1 MIKLQGGLQNDTTR
15 IKQNQH
21 LAVEKFRTGYEC
33 FSIHTNKLYAV
44 ANTVEELYTKLL
56 NANLIY

>member
-1 MIKLQGGLQNDTTR
+1 MTVQELNNIL

-21 LAVEKFRTGYEC
+21 LAVEKFQTGYEC

-44 ANTVEELYTKLL
+44 ANTVD
-56 NANLIY
+56 